1 MEGITMKKYF
11 LSAAM
16 IFSAASPAWA
26 AELTPGNLVGRYK
39 VEARAGFQKVYA
51 NFRVVNT
58 TEFEVQRTYPNG
70 NVDEVCNG
78 TFNLLSSVKWDEEF
92 LMMAAKKSFKGSFTC
107 PSDRS
112 KEVSFN
118 IDFGTT
124 TTEDLAR
131 GTNVTVTSSIAPGMR
146 LNAYVKKQ

>member
-1 MEGITMKKYF
+1 MKKYF
-11 LSAAM
+11 LATAL
-16 IFSAASPAWA
+16 IISAASTAWA
-26 AELTPGNLVGRYK
+26 AELTPGNLIGRYK

-58 TEFEVQRTYPNG
+58 TEFEVQRTYSNG
-70 NVDEVCNG
+70 KVDEVCNG
-78 TFNLLSSVKWDEEF
+78 TFNLLKSMGWDEES
-92 LMMAAKKSFKGSFTC
+92 LILAAKKSFKGTFTC

-112 KEVSFN
+112 KEISFN

-124 TTEDLAR
+124 TTEDLER
-131 GTNVTVTSSIAPGMR
+131 GTNVTVTSSMAPGMR